1 MKPPRIRTSAIL
13 SQHKQQSMH
22 ALHRRTTW
30 KDERRSLRNGSQLF
44 AGANIQGA
52 PGATTLGS
60 RRERSSYGSR
70 RLDRACLNHLRN
82 ISSVSIISVKPAL
95 LIFTVETIEGGPG

>member
-1 MKPPRIRTSAIL
+1 MLPNLERLFFSMACTPRIL
-13 SQHKQQSMH
+13 P
-22 ALHRRTTW
+22 
-30 KDERRSLRNGSQLF
+30 
-44 AGANIQGA
+44 NIASSNEG
-52 PGATTLGS
+52 G
-60 RRERSSYGSR
+60 EVSYGSR